1 MLAIV
6 EKTPDKIKAATG
18 FEPSSQIQAQP
29 PTDRAMKLL
38 VGNETHLR
46 RFLSTAEKADYEFF
60 FFFVTII
67 LFWIWKQIYWINQ
80 IKVRND
86 SIDTSVKHFGLMAFT
101 DNS

>member
-1 MLAIV
+1 MLEIV

-46 RFLSTAEKADYEFF
+46 RFLSTVEKADYEFF
-60 FFFVTII
+60 FLFCNYYTFFEFDNKYTE
-67 LFWIWKQIYWINQ
+67 L
-80 IKVRND
+80 IK
-86 SIDTSVKHFGLMAFT
+86 
-101 DNS
+101 

>member
-6 EKTPDKIKAATG
+6 EKTPDKIKAVTG

-46 RFLSTAEKADYEFF
+46 RFLFTVEKADY
-60 FFFVTII
+60 
-67 LFWIWKQIYWINQ
+67 
-80 IKVRND
+80 
-86 SIDTSVKHFGLMAFT
+86 
-101 DNS
+101 

>member
-38 VGNETHLR
+38 VGNDTHLR
-46 RFLSTAEKADYEFF
+46 RFLSTVEKSDNDFF
-60 FFFVTII
+60 SFLKLLYFSKLKKT
-67 LFWIWKQIYWINQ
+67 LN
-80 IKVRND
+80 
-86 SIDTSVKHFGLMAFT
+86 
-101 DNS
+101 

>member
-46 RFLSTAEKADYEFF
+46 RFLSTVEKADYEFF
-60 FFFVTII
+60 FLFCNYYTFLNLKTNI
-67 LFWIWKQIYWINQ
+67 LN
-80 IKVRND
+80 
-86 SIDTSVKHFGLMAFT
+86 
-101 DNS
+101 